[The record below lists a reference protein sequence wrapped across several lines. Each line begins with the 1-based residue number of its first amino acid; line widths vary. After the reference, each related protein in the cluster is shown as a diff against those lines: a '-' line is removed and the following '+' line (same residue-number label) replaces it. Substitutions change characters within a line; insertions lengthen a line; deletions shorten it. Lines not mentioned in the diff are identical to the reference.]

1 MISMKN
7 DNNTTVGRSR
17 YNASSRGFSM
27 IETLVAITMLTL
39 AVTAPLTLAGQGLIA
54 ANYAKDQVTAFN
66 LAQEAIELVRFHRD
80 NQLIA
85 IGRGTSSA
93 DWLTNIKDSSS
104 NSSLVQEGSDPV
116 AAPPIPF
123 RVDTVT
129 GEMRSCTSACP
140 VLILDSATGIYS
152 YLSGSG
158 RANSRFTRTVYVN
171 RRGTTAPQN
180 GDALVKAIVS
190 WQSGGYGTTRTVSIE
205 DELYQWVPSQ
215 N

>member
-7 DNNTTVGRSR
+7 NHQTKYRRVHRDELR
-17 YNASSRGFSM
+17 RGFSM

-93 DWLTNIKDSSS
+93 DWLTNIKDSGRSS
-104 NSSLVQEGSDPV
+104 TYS
-116 AAPPIPF
+116 I
-123 RVDTVT
+123 
-129 GEMRSCTSACP
+129 SC
-140 VLILDSATGIYS
+140 
-152 YLSGSG
+152 
-158 RANSRFTRTVYVN
+158 
-171 RRGTTAPQN
+171 
-180 GDALVKAIVS
+180 
-190 WQSGGYGTTRTVSIE
+190 
-205 DELYQWVPSQ
+205 
-215 N
+215 